1 MENAQTT
8 PQTQEQAAHQPRR
21 VGLVTSVSG
30 DKTIRVLVESQVQHP
45 MYGKYMLR
53 RTKLA
58 AHDQAN
64 VAQKGDTVE
73 IAACR
78 RISKMKSWRLVR
90 VLKKATISSQAKAE
104 RG

>member
-1 MENAQTT
+1 MENAQTI
-8 PQTQEQAAHQPRR
+8 PQTQEQEAHHTRR
-21 VGLVTSVSG
+21 VGLVTSASG
-30 DKTIRVLVESQVQHP
+30 NKTIRVLVESQVQHP
-45 MYGKYMLR
+45 MYGKYLLR

-58 AHDQAN
+58 AHDPAN
-64 VAQKGDTVE
+64 EAQKGDTVE
-73 IAACR
+73 ITACR

>member
-1 MENAQTT
+1 MENAQTI
-8 PQTQEQAAHQPRR
+8 PQTQEKEARHPRR
-21 VGLVTSVSG
+21 VGLVTSASG

-45 MYGKYMLR
+45 MYGKYLTR

-58 AHDQAN
+58 AHDPAN
-64 VAQKGDTVE
+64 EAQKGDTVE
-73 IAACR
+73 IIACR

-90 VLKKATISSQAKAE
+90 VMKKATISSQAKAE

>member
-1 MENAQTT
+1 MDNAQTT
-8 PQTQEQAAHQPRR
+8 PQTQEQEARRPRR
-21 VGLVTSVSG
+21 TGLVTSASG
-30 DKTIRVLVESQVQHP
+30 NKTIRVLVESQVQHP

>member
-8 PQTQEQAAHQPRR
+8 PQTQERETHHPRR
-21 VGLVTSVSG
+21 VGLVTSASG
-30 DKTIRVLVESQVQHP
+30 NKTIRVLVESQVQHP
-45 MYGKYMLR
+45 MYGKYLLR

-58 AHDQAN
+58 AHDPENA
-64 VAQKGDTVE
+64 AQKGDTVE
-73 IAACR
+73 ITSCR

-90 VLKKATISSQAKAE
+90 VVKKATISSQAKAE